1 MDFFDEID
9 SVKILERNANKI
21 EGMELNS
28 ARKLL
33 KQYKKAS
40 EALKLELLSTP
51 DNSFTEAKLKNTLF
65 QVERTIRE
73 LEVNNKPHLKTF
85 FDDMSDFGV
94 EDSAKEVNALEK
106 HFNGISNAID
116 VDSIIESTD
125 PDSFLFNNFESSV
138 STYNQ
143 TLRNGFQKSL
153 TDSLIQQK
161 SWSQA
166 VWDMEQIFSLSEYA
180 LARIVR
186 TELHGIYAGA
196 KYKGFLSVKDQ
207 YLPDLKKTL
216 YHPID
221 SRTGQDSVA
230 MKKANLITSMD
241 KPFEFS
247 FDGKQYTFMYPPNRP
262 NDRAILIPYREGWQK
277 GEK

>member
-9 SVKILERNANKI
+9 SVKVLERNANKI

-125 PDSFLFNNFESSV
+125 PDSFLFNNFESSI

-216 YHPID
+216 YHPMD
-221 SRTGQDSVA
+221 SRTGQDSVY
-230 MKKANLITSMD
+230 ANRLHLIVDMD
-241 KPFEFS
+241 KPFKYS
-247 FDGKQYTFMYPPNRP
+247 YGGKQREYMYPPDRP
-262 NDRAILIPYREGWQK
+262 NDRSILIPYREGWQK

>member
-9 SVKILERNANKI
+9 SVKILERNAGKI

-33 KQYKKAS
+33 KQYKKAG
-40 EALKLELLSTP
+40 EALKLELLNSP

-73 LEVNNKPHLKTF
+73 LEVNSKPHLKTF

-116 VDSIIESTD
+116 IDSVIESTD
-125 PDSFLFNNFESSV
+125 PDTFLFNNFESSV

-143 TLRNGFQKSL
+143 TLRNGFQRSL

-161 SWSQA
+161 PWSQA
-166 VWDMEQIFSLSEYA
+166 VFDMGQIFDLNDYI

-186 TELHGIYAGA
+186 TELHGIYSGA
-196 KYKGFLSVKDQ
+196 KFKGFLSVKDQ

-216 YHPID
+216 FHPMD
-221 SRTGQDSVA
+221 SRTGKDSIE
-230 MKKANLITSMD
+230 ANRLHLIVDMD
-241 KPFEFS
+241 KPFRYS
-247 FDGKQYTFMYPPNRP
+247 YGGKTREFMYPPDRT
-262 NDRAILIPYREGWQK
+262 NDRSILIPYRESWQK
-277 GEK
+277 G

>member
-73 LEVNNKPHLKTF
+73 LEVNNKPHIKTF

-166 VWDMEQIFSLSEYA
+166 VWDMEQVFSLSEYA

-196 KYKGFLSVKDQ
+196 KYNGFLSVKDQ

-216 YHPID
+216 YHPMD

-230 MKKANLITSMD
+230 MKKANLITNMD

-247 FDGKQYTFMYPPNRP
+247 FNGKQYTFMYPPNRP
-262 NDRAILIPYREGWQK
+262 NDRAILIPYRENWIH
-277 GEK
+277 E